1 MGYGTCIGCL
11 RKANLNA
18 SAYCSACQVGQSVKK
33 SSRSGS
39 SGRDDG
45 DLFALIS
52 EITLPLVVLFA
63 YFEINKWFYFFDNV
77 YLNLL
82 VTFVAAYIPLLILKR
97 SYRRGNNKARYILGF
112 LMIISLYLIVDF
124 FVESLPFVTIGEGS

>member
-45 DLFALIS
+45 DLFAWIS

-77 YLNLL
+77 CSNLL
-82 VTFVAAYIPLLILKR
+82 FLSQSYFINTLIK
-97 SYRRGNNKARYILGF
+97 
-112 LMIISLYLIVDF
+112 
-124 FVESLPFVTIGEGS
+124 